1 MSSDK
6 YDQLIQS
13 CPKLLSKLRYGFE
26 GMGEGWFVLLRGLC
40 TLIEYEIER
49 LPPELQEQVYAVQI
63 KQKFGG
69 LRFYMEHSTPKIDGA
84 ISLAEELSN
93 NICETCGGAAG
104 HKQVG
109 GWITTLCD
117 VHHQTALEDLKER
130 NRKWKEEEAAARKAR
145 RQAKKEAQ

>member
-6 YDQLIQS
+6 YEQLVQD
-13 CPKLLSKLRYGFE
+13 CPKLLSKLRYVSE

-40 TLIEYEIER
+40 HLIEHEIGR

-84 ISLAEELSN
+84 IALAEEISN
-93 NICETCGGAAG
+93 NICETCDGAAD
-104 HKQVG
+104 HKQIG
-109 GWITTLCD
+109 S
-117 VHHQTALEDLKER
+117 
-130 NRKWKEEEAAARKAR
+130 
-145 RQAKKEAQ
+145 